1 MADAIVVTGGPKDI
15 ADGDVNISQKLS
27 SVLLNEF
34 NYLPWSRA
42 ITIALGGRS
51 RLGFINGTSKS
62 PESSSPEYA
71 AWLSKDQQV
80 MSWILNSMEHDLAAI
95 FSYSESS
102 LDLWNAVRDMYGNQN
117 NSARIFQIHREIA
130 SLQQNGKPF
139 VNLLGSLKSLWSE
152 LEIYRPPTTD
162 TAILQKRTEE
172 DRIFQLLASLNP
184 DFEDLRS
191 HILMNTD
198 LPSFKNICA
207 TIQREEVRRKVMPRS
222 VNTSPSDARAYI
234 TRSSSEEKSYKGKR
248 PDLKCEHCHIPG
260 HSINR
265 CWTLH
270 PELKPKFSKD
280 QKGGGYQ
287 KRIHDY
293 KAHMA
298 THSLESFSSNPVALL
313 NDFANYLQNRYGQE
327 AVQGRSINQEKD
339 QPAALLSQFA
349 GFLADANSDT
359 NEGIQIAFLTAFE
372 INSLHDVWVID
383 SGATDHMSNKL
394 THVYDFHPFSTPSLV
409 SVANGKGTPVQ
420 GKGKIK
426 LVSDTIESDVLY
438 VPSFPFQLLSV
449 HKLTSSLNC
458 EVLFTPHKVIFQDL
472 VTKATIGEG
481 FHLHGL
487 YYFSPNSQVTKG
499 FQAISFPIAEQDLWH
514 RRLAHPSNNVLSKI
528 NRVLPKGT
536 VDCDICHF
544 SKSSRLPFNPSLSRT
559 TQPFEIVHSD
569 VWGPFSS
576 SLDGFNYFV
585 TFIDDFS
592 RVTWVYLLKSKSE
605 VFESFKDFHM
615 LVTTQFSAHI
625 KILRS
630 DNGTEYMSHTM
641 TNYLI
646 SHGILHQTSCVGT
659 PQQNG
664 LAERKNRDLLE
675 KTRAIMLQMNVPKCF
690 WSHGILTATYLVNRL
705 PSRVLDFKCPL
716 EVLQD
721 KAPDLSHLKIFG
733 CTCFVHVPTG
743 HRDKLDPRAVKC
755 IFLGYSQTQ
764 KGYKCFDFPSKKL
777 YVTRDVRF
785 AEQIPYFV
793 ASSQGEKLSELFPL
807 LSELFPLPNINYGH
821 QSTQDLQPT
830 QDLHPSHATSEHCVD
845 HLDISSDL
853 SKEAII
859 ESPEQDCSHTQDEP
873 IASRRN
879 PPRVRHP
886 PTKLA
891 DYVAHTVRYPVT
903 NFMSYQR
910 LSPMHTAF
918 LTAISNDLEP
928 KNFHEAKSQAVWQK
942 AMHEELTALAK
953 NKTWT
958 IVPLPPGKH
967 AVGSRWVFK
976 VKFNSDGSL
985 DKHKARL
992 VAQGFTQ
999 KFGVDY
1005 KETFAPVA
1013 KMTTVRVLL
1022 SVAINNGWSL
1032 FQMDVKNAF
1041 LHGDLEEEVFM
1052 KLPPGHPQS
1061 DNSNLVCQLHKSIY
1075 GLKQSPRAW
1084 HAKLSTALEALSFR
1098 RSSADSSLYV
1108 RLGSVDKLVVLIYV
1122 DDLIITGNNND
1133 SIAQLKMQLQQKFP
1147 IKDLGSLKYF
1157 LGIEMATSSKG
1168 LFLNQRK
1175 YILDLLQDAEM
1186 LHTKPAATPLDSKLR
1201 LASTEKALD
1210 SPSYYQ
1216 KLVGKLIYLTI
1227 TRPDITFAVSLVS
1240 QHMHAP
1246 TIQHLGMIKRILRY
1260 LKGTIGRGIV
1270 MTHNGHTNIM
1280 GYTDSD
1286 WAGNALDRRSTTGYC
1301 MFVGGNLVSWK
1312 SKKQHV
1318 VARSSAEAEYR
1329 AMASAACELVWLNS
1343 LLIDLG
1349 CPSSIPMNLFCDN
1362 QAAMHIASNPVFH
1375 ERTKHIEVDCHYIR
1389 QQVQSKLINTQYV
1402 RSNDQLADVFTKV
1415 LTTTQFHRLLSK
1427 LGSINPLDPA

>member
-1 MADAIVVTGGPKDI
+1 MDVAPTDSAQGDQTSASDSGHGNLNLPTQGGAKLKLPSDSCHGDLNPPTQGGVEPKLPFDSGQADLNLPTPGGAKPNPKPPSDSSQADLNSPTQGCAKLKPNPPKTDAIVVTGGPKDI

-51 RLGFINGTSKS
+51 RLGFINGTFKS

-130 SLQQNGKPF
+130 SLQQDGKPF

-162 TAILQKRTEE
+162 AATLQKRTEE

-207 TIQREEVRRKVMPRS
+207 TIQREEVRRKVMPRY
-222 VNTSPSDARAYI
+222 VNTSPSDVRAYI

-248 PDLKCEHCHIPG
+248 PDLKCEHCHSPG

-280 QKGGGYQ
+280 QKSGGYQ
-287 KRIHDY
+287 KRIHDQ

-313 NDFANYLQNRYGQE
+313 NDFANYLQNRHGQE
-327 AVQGRSINQEKD
+327 TVQGRSINQEKN
-339 QPAALLSQFA
+339 QPAALLSHFA

-394 THVYDFHPFSTPSLV
+394 THVYDFHPFSKPSLV
-409 SVANGKGTPVQ
+409 SVANGKGAHVQ

-514 RRLAHPSNNVLSKI
+514 RRLTHPSNNVLSKI

-536 VDCDICHF
+536 
-544 SKSSRLPFNPSLSRT
+544 
-559 TQPFEIVHSD
+559 
-569 VWGPFSS
+569 
-576 SLDGFNYFV
+576 
-585 TFIDDFS
+585 
-592 RVTWVYLLKSKSE
+592 
-605 VFESFKDFHM
+605 
-615 LVTTQFSAHI
+615 
-625 KILRS
+625 
-630 DNGTEYMSHTM
+630 
-641 TNYLI
+641 
-646 SHGILHQTSCVGT
+646 
-659 PQQNG
+659 
-664 LAERKNRDLLE
+664 
-675 KTRAIMLQMNVPKCF
+675 
-690 WSHGILTATYLVNRL
+690 
-705 PSRVLDFKCPL
+705 
-716 EVLQD
+716 D

-733 CTCFVHVPTG
+733 CTCFVHVQTG

-764 KGYKCFDFPSKKL
+764 KGYKCFDFLSKKL

-785 AEQIPYFV
+785 AEQIPYFT
-793 ASSQGEKLSELFPL
+793 ASSQGEK

-821 QSTQDLQPT
+821 QSTQDLHP
-830 QDLHPSHATSEHCVD
+830 QDLHPSHATSEHCDD
-845 HLDISSDL
+845 HLDISSAL

-859 ESPEQDCSHTQDEP
+859 ESPEQDFSHTQGEP

-886 PTKLA
+886 PTKLE
-891 DYVAHTVRYPVT
+891 DYVAHTV
-903 NFMSYQR
+903 
-910 LSPMHTAF
+910 
-918 LTAISNDLEP
+918 
-928 KNFHEAKSQAVWQK
+928 
-942 AMHEELTALAK
+942 
-953 NKTWT
+953 
-958 IVPLPPGKH
+958 
-967 AVGSRWVFK
+967 
-976 VKFNSDGSL
+976 
-985 DKHKARL
+985 
-992 VAQGFTQ
+992 
-999 KFGVDY
+999 
-1005 KETFAPVA
+1005 
-1013 KMTTVRVLL
+1013 
-1022 SVAINNGWSL
+1022 
-1032 FQMDVKNAF
+1032 
-1041 LHGDLEEEVFM
+1041 
-1052 KLPPGHPQS
+1052 
-1061 DNSNLVCQLHKSIY
+1061 
-1075 GLKQSPRAW
+1075 
-1084 HAKLSTALEALSFR
+1084 

-1157 LGIEMATSSKG
+1157 LGIEMETSRKG

-1227 TRPDITFAVSLVS
+1227 TRPDIMFALGLWRLGTTLGGIGERHLRITLGGIEGSCLVN
-1240 QHMHAP
+1240 
-1246 TIQHLGMIKRILRY
+1246 TL
-1260 LKGTIGRGIV
+1260 RGIGGQRLGN
-1270 MTHNGHTNIM
+1270 T
-1280 GYTDSD
+1280 
-1286 WAGNALDRRSTTGYC
+1286 WAETPWAKSEVTT
-1301 MFVGGNLVSWK
+1301 
-1312 SKKQHV
+1312 
-1318 VARSSAEAEYR
+1318 
-1329 AMASAACELVWLNS
+1329 
-1343 LLIDLG
+1343 
-1349 CPSSIPMNLFCDN
+1349 
-1362 QAAMHIASNPVFH
+1362 
-1375 ERTKHIEVDCHYIR
+1375 
-1389 QQVQSKLINTQYV
+1389 
-1402 RSNDQLADVFTKV
+1402 
-1415 LTTTQFHRLLSK
+1415 
-1427 LGSINPLDPA
+1427 

>member
-15 ADGDVNISQKLS
+15 ADGDANISQKLS

-51 RLGFINGTSKS
+51 RLGFINGTFKS

-130 SLQQNGKPF
+130 SLQQDGKPF

-162 TAILQKRTEE
+162 AAILQKRTEE

-207 TIQREEVRRKVMPRS
+207 TIQREEVRRKVMPRY
-222 VNTSPSDARAYI
+222 VNTSPSDVRAYI

-248 PDLKCEHCHIPG
+248 PDLKCEHCHSPG

-280 QKGGGYQ
+280 QKSGGYQ
-287 KRIHDY
+287 KRIHDQ

-313 NDFANYLQNRYGQE
+313 NDFANYLQNRHGQE
-327 AVQGRSINQEKD
+327 TVQGRSINQEKN
-339 QPAALLSQFA
+339 QPAALLSHFA

-394 THVYDFHPFSTPSLV
+394 THVYDFHPFSKPSLV
-409 SVANGKGTPVQ
+409 SVANGKGAHVQ

-536 VDCDICHF
+536 
-544 SKSSRLPFNPSLSRT
+544 
-559 TQPFEIVHSD
+559 
-569 VWGPFSS
+569 
-576 SLDGFNYFV
+576 
-585 TFIDDFS
+585 
-592 RVTWVYLLKSKSE
+592 
-605 VFESFKDFHM
+605 
-615 LVTTQFSAHI
+615 
-625 KILRS
+625 
-630 DNGTEYMSHTM
+630 
-641 TNYLI
+641 
-646 SHGILHQTSCVGT
+646 
-659 PQQNG
+659 
-664 LAERKNRDLLE
+664 
-675 KTRAIMLQMNVPKCF
+675 
-690 WSHGILTATYLVNRL
+690 
-705 PSRVLDFKCPL
+705 
-716 EVLQD
+716 
-721 KAPDLSHLKIFG
+721 
-733 CTCFVHVPTG
+733 
-743 HRDKLDPRAVKC
+743 
-755 IFLGYSQTQ
+755 
-764 KGYKCFDFPSKKL
+764 
-777 YVTRDVRF
+777 
-785 AEQIPYFV
+785 
-793 ASSQGEKLSELFPL
+793 GEK

-821 QSTQDLQPT
+821 QTSQDLHP
-830 QDLHPSHATSEHCVD
+830 QDLHPSHATSEHCDD
-845 HLDISSDL
+845 HLDISSAL

-859 ESPEQDCSHTQDEP
+859 ESPEQDFSHTQGEP

-886 PTKLA
+886 PTKLE
-891 DYVAHTVRYPVT
+891 DYVAHTV
-903 NFMSYQR
+903 
-910 LSPMHTAF
+910 
-918 LTAISNDLEP
+918 
-928 KNFHEAKSQAVWQK
+928 
-942 AMHEELTALAK
+942 
-953 NKTWT
+953 
-958 IVPLPPGKH
+958 
-967 AVGSRWVFK
+967 
-976 VKFNSDGSL
+976 
-985 DKHKARL
+985 
-992 VAQGFTQ
+992 
-999 KFGVDY
+999 
-1005 KETFAPVA
+1005 
-1013 KMTTVRVLL
+1013 
-1022 SVAINNGWSL
+1022 
-1032 FQMDVKNAF
+1032 
-1041 LHGDLEEEVFM
+1041 
-1052 KLPPGHPQS
+1052 
-1061 DNSNLVCQLHKSIY
+1061 
-1075 GLKQSPRAW
+1075 
-1084 HAKLSTALEALSFR
+1084 

-1201 LASTEKALD
+1201 LASTEKVLD

-1227 TRPDITFAVSLVS
+1227 TRPDIMFAVRLV
-1240 QHMHAP
+1240 
-1246 TIQHLGMIKRILRY
+1246 
-1260 LKGTIGRGIV
+1260 
-1270 MTHNGHTNIM
+1270 
-1280 GYTDSD
+1280 
-1286 WAGNALDRRSTTGYC
+1286 
-1301 MFVGGNLVSWK
+1301 
-1312 SKKQHV
+1312 
-1318 VARSSAEAEYR
+1318 EE
-1329 AMASAACELVWLNS
+1329 
-1343 LLIDLG
+1343 
-1349 CPSSIPMNLFCDN
+1349 
-1362 QAAMHIASNPVFH
+1362 
-1375 ERTKHIEVDCHYIR
+1375 
-1389 QQVQSKLINTQYV
+1389 
-1402 RSNDQLADVFTKV
+1402 
-1415 LTTTQFHRLLSK
+1415 
-1427 LGSINPLDPA
+1427 